1 MTNSEQAMNDESIMP
16 FGKYKGEKLANVPP
30 SYLLWL
36 FDEGK
41 CYGELRAYIVDNMDA
56 IKAEIEYQNKKR

>member
-1 MTNSEQAMNDESIMP
+1 MDDNSIMP

-36 FDEGK
+36 YEN
-41 CYGELRAYIVDNMDA
+41 ERAYGGLRDYIKDNLTV
-56 IKAEIEYQNKKR
+56 IKSEIEYENKKK